1 MESEFEHLEH
11 LLRDT
16 YATDERKIL
25 LEAMARVGNFEELG
39 QQLKDTY
46 AIDER
51 KILLEAMARVGNFEE
66 LGRQLKVTYAT
77 GERKILLQGITKHSQ
92 DLAQGTNQVT
102 RPNKG
107 IRHNL
112 RQVVKP
118 LGKKYDIF
126 IAHASEDKN
135 FVTPLALSLRQSG
148 LEVWYDD
155 FILTVGNSLRQEI
168 DRGLAQS
175 QYGVV
180 ILSHNFFAKH
190 WPRKEL
196 DGLASKEQL
205 GRKVIL
211 PVWHNID
218 KEEVASY
225 SPTLADIYAVK
236 SSAGIETVTNEIIKA
251 ISPDSLNER
260 R

>member
-1 MESEFEHLEH
+1 MGEAIMESEFGQLEH
-11 LLRDT
+11 LLRDA
-16 YATDERKIL
+16 YATD
-25 LEAMARVGNFEELG
+25 
-39 QQLKDTY
+39 
-46 AIDER
+46 
-51 KILLEAMARVGNFEE
+51 
-66 LGRQLKVTYAT
+66 
-77 GERKILLQGITKHSQ
+77 ERKILLQGITKHSQ

-118 LGKKYDIF
+118 SGKKYDVF
-126 IAHASEDKN
+126 IAHASEDKG
-135 FVTPLALSLRQSG
+135 FVTPLALSLKQRG
-148 LEVWYDD
+148 LRVWYDD

-168 DRGLAQS
+168 DTGLAQS
-175 QYGVV
+175 SYGVV
-180 ILSHNFFAKH
+180 VLSHNFFGKR

-196 DGLASKEQL
+196 DGLAAREQL
-205 GRKVIL
+205 GGKVIL
-211 PVWHNID
+211 PVWHNLD
-218 KEEVASY
+218 KEGVASY

-236 SSAGIETVTNEIIKA
+236 SSAGIETVTDEIIKA

>member
-1 MESEFEHLEH
+1 MESEFEHLKH
-11 LLRDT
+11 LLKDP
-16 YATDERKIL
+16 YPTDERKIL

-39 QQLKDTY
+39 QQLK
-46 AIDER
+46 
-51 KILLEAMARVGNFEE
+51 
-66 LGRQLKVTYAT
+66 VTYAT
-77 GERKILLQGITKHSQ
+77 DERKILLQGITKHSQ

-112 RQVVKP
+112 GQVVKP
-118 LGKKYDIF
+118 SGKKYDVF

-135 FVTPLALSLRQSG
+135 FVTPFALSLKQRS

-155 FILTVGNSLRQEI
+155 FILTVGDSLRQEI

-175 QYGVV
+175 SYGVV
-180 ILSHNFFAKH
+180 VLSHNFFGKH

-196 DGLASKEQL
+196 DGLAAREQQ
-205 GRKVIL
+205 RKVIL
-211 PVWHNID
+211 PVWHNIN

-236 SSAGIETVTNEIIKA
+236 SSAGIETVTDEIIKA
-251 ISPDSLNER
+251 ISTDSLNER